1 MSNTRNYMMVG
12 LGVVFLVAAVLLGF
26 WAFADDSAAPTVSS
40 SSVEPGSVTESEPV
54 TDATGTESAGT
65 ESAGTESTT
74 AAPTT
79 AAPTGAESDGVATE
93 GGEEGAAPA
102 QSAGELPAAY
112 VTDTNEVL
120 SRYVPYV
127 AGTMGYGPEVADIIE
142 PVCQPS
148 SYSDRNGTELP
159 YSCISS
165 YTPEILHFG
174 VFVSE
179 PEADR
184 ALEAYLAVKPGV
196 SYVHEQADAENWV
209 VVVGSTESFAALSGM
224 GYGVTAHD

>member
-12 LGVVFLVAAVLLGF
+12 LGVVFLVAAVLLGI
-26 WAFADDSAAPTVSS
+26 WAFADDSA
-40 SSVEPGSVTESEPV
+40 EPGSVTESEPV

-74 AAPTT
+74 AAPT
-79 AAPTGAESDGVATE
+79 GAESDGVATE
-93 GGEEGAAPA
+93 GDEKDAAPA

-112 VTDTNEVL
+112 VTDTDEVL
-120 SRYVPYV
+120 SRYVPFV
-127 AGTMGYGPEVADIIE
+127 AGTMGYGPEVAEIIE

>member
-1 MSNTRNYMMVG
+1 
-12 LGVVFLVAAVLLGF
+12 
-26 WAFADDSAAPTVSS
+26 
-40 SSVEPGSVTESEPV
+40 
-54 TDATGTESAGT
+54 
-65 ESAGTESTT
+65 
-74 AAPTT
+74 
-79 AAPTGAESDGVATE
+79 
-93 GGEEGAAPA
+93 
-102 QSAGELPAAY
+102 
-112 VTDTNEVL
+112 
-120 SRYVPYV
+120 
-127 AGTMGYGPEVADIIE
+127 MGYGPEVADIIE

>member
-1 MSNTRNYMMVG
+1 MFNVEHAQLHDGGTGCRLPSGGGPTG
-12 LGVVFLVAAVLLGF
+12 ILGVRGRF
-26 WAFADDSAAPTVSS
+26 
-40 SSVEPGSVTESEPV
+40 GSP
-54 TDATGTESAGT
+54 
-65 ESAGTESTT
+65 
-74 AAPTT
+74 
-79 AAPTGAESDGVATE
+79 DGLE
-93 GGEEGAAPA
+93 
-102 QSAGELPAAY
+102 
-112 VTDTNEVL
+112 
-120 SRYVPYV
+120 
-127 AGTMGYGPEVADIIE
+127 
-142 PVCQPS
+142 
-148 SYSDRNGTELP
+148 
-159 YSCISS
+159 CISS